1 MSKEL
6 MDRIESILNEGVKTK
21 KTVKKK
27 VVKED
32 EDVINDIPADD
43 TEMEFSGDD
52 EGLEGDEEDVE
63 PTFAEKVAAFE
74 SELTDEMKEGVL
86 NYIQNVIEAAKEE
99 DGETDDLDAPTGDE
113 DEEIEVTDTDD
124 ETY

>member
-113 DEEIEVTDTDD
+113 DEEIEVTDTDA
-124 ETY
+124 EPY